1 MDNEGASRIGTAVV
15 TRPDGRLAVG
25 RLGSLFEQLQE
36 LNSQGYEV
44 ILVSSGAIGVG
55 CQCLRYRKLL
65 NSRHTCALCA
75 MKEVNIIPE
84 DEKSIESLKQLQQEI
99 WFLSQYQHPNIVQYY
114 GSEILVDKDLNR
126 AIVLFSSHLYRSDI
140 SGVSWSST
148 YSIRAFFRSLLA
160 CQRVGTFSQ
169 EVSAAAPEVA
179 VASAMSQRSHFSLH
193 LLLPLLIAQP
203 ITVAMHDAPV
213 KEVAWISQI
222 NLLISSKLGQNNQI
236 KL

>member
-1 MDNEGASRIGTAVV
+1 MKKAKERVERIGTAVV

-99 WFLSQYQHPNIVQYY
+99 WFLSQFQHPNIVQYY

-169 EVSAAAPEVA
+169 EVSDDGNTVVFSDGCDKQIKMWPLK
-179 VASAMSQRSHFSLH
+179 AS
-193 LLLPLLIAQP
+193 AQP

-222 NLLISSKLGQNNQI
+222 NLLISSKLEQNNQI

>member
-1 MDNEGASRIGTAVV
+1 MDNDGASRIGTAVV

-114 GSEILVDKDLNR
+114 GSEILVEKDLNR

-169 EVSAAAPEVA
+169 EVSEWTLYEQVA
-179 VASAMSQRSHFSLH
+179 VAAMDCQNIDVAKQAHVEKWKFMTSLDVV
-193 LLLPLLIAQP
+193 PCP
-203 ITVAMHDAPV
+203 S
-213 KEVAWISQI
+213 KED
-222 NLLISSKLGQNNQI
+222 LR
-236 KL
+236 